1 MLLRHFLFI
10 PLCVLSF
17 QSQAVSLF
25 WKHEFSDVSRTHSDK
40 FGIEHRFSQ
49 GLGLSAEWETYPR
62 ESSDGSAGKAFSHLR
77 KDKTELGVDYA
88 FTVSP
93 SLTLTPG
100 ITTSI
105 YDEKQTWKPSLSAE
119 WFVVDNIALATRY
132 RYEITD
138 YDDKPTKH
146 THRIDAGAKYKF
158 SRATLS
164 YKYSRYFSDQ
174 PIFAKRDT
182 DYEHQVE
189 MKIKF
194 LTHWQYVLEVT
205 NESVSKSSDKR
216 QTTYATGFKY
226 TF

>member
-1 MLLRHFLFI
+1 MFLRHILFI
-10 PLCVLSF
+10 PLCVMPF

-25 WKHEFSDVSRTHSDK
+25 WKHEFSDVSRTRSDK
-40 FGIEHRFSQ
+40 WGIEHRFSQ
-49 GLGLSAEWETYPR
+49 GLGLSAEWETHPR
-62 ESSDGSAGKAFSHLR
+62 ESSEGSAGKAFNHLR
-77 KDKTELGVDYA
+77 KDKTEFGVDYA
-88 FTVSP
+88 FAVSP
-93 SLTLTPG
+93 SVTLTPG
-100 ITTSI
+100 LTSSI
-105 YDEKQTWKPSLSAE
+105 YDDKQTWKPSLSAE
-119 WFVVDNIALATRY
+119 WIVVDNIALATRY

-146 THRIDAGAKYKF
+146 THRIDVGAKYKF
-158 SRATLS
+158 SRAALS

-174 PIFAKRDT
+174 PIFAKRNT
-182 DYEHQVE
+182 DYEHEVE

>member
-1 MLLRHFLFI
+1 MLLRHILFT
-10 PLCVLSF
+10 LLYVMSF
-17 QSQAVSLF
+17 QSQAIALF

-40 FGIEHRFSQ
+40 WGIEHRFSQ
-49 GLGLSAEWETYPR
+49 GLGLSAEWETHPR
-62 ESSDGSAGKAFSHLR
+62 ESSYGSAGKAFNHLR
-77 KDKTELGVDYA
+77 KDKTEFGVDYA
-88 FTVSP
+88 FAVSP
-93 SLTLTPG
+93 TLTLTPG
-100 ITTSI
+100 ITSGI
-105 YDEKQTWKPSLSAE
+105 DDEKQTWKPSLNAE
-119 WFVVDNIALATRY
+119 WFGADNVALATRY
-132 RYEITD
+132 RYVITD
-138 YDDKPTKH
+138 CDAKPTKH

-174 PIFAKRDT
+174 PIFAKRDA

-189 MKIKF
+189 TKVKF

-205 NESVSKSSDKR
+205 HESVSKSSDKR